1 MRVLVF
7 SCSLNPTSRGAQL
20 AQLALEDL
28 RAAGHEAELVVL
40 AELGLPVC
48 DGGAAYEHPMVEKM
62 TGKIHAAQGIVMA
75 VPVYNYDINAAAKN
89 LIELTGT
96 AWTGKV
102 VGFLC
107 AAGGPSSYMS
117 VMPFANS
124 LMLDFRCVVV
134 PRFVYATEHDF
145 VDEQLDD
152 EGELRKRVRGLAA
165 DVADF
170 AGALAGLTD
179 RVDQ

>member
-1 MRVLVF
+1 M
-7 SCSLNPTSRGAQL
+7 
-20 AQLALEDL
+20 
-28 RAAGHEAELVVL
+28 
-40 AELGLPVC
+40 
-48 DGGAAYEHPMVEKM
+48 
-62 TGKIHAAQGIVMA
+62 
-75 VPVYNYDINAAAKN
+75 
-89 LIELTGT
+89 
-96 AWTGKV
+96 
-102 VGFLC
+102 
-107 AAGGPSSYMS
+107 
-117 VMPFANS
+117 
-124 LMLDFRCVVV
+124 